1 MTIVKTNSLD
11 FDAQALREKILDLA
25 MRGKLVPQDPND
37 ESASVLLEKIKAEK
51 AELIKEKK
59 IKKTKPLPPITD
71 DEKPFDIPDSWEWV
85 RLGDVGNWAA
95 GATPSRKHPEYYG
108 GNIPWLKTGD
118 LNDDVVEDTT
128 EKITKLGVENSS
140 VKINKPGNV
149 LIAMYGATIGKLGI
163 VGNKELVTNQACC
176 GCTPFNG
183 VYNWYLFY
191 YLFASRKRLI
201 DLGSGGAQPNI
212 SKQKIE
218 NFSFPLPPL
227 SEQSRIAAKI
237 AQLFALLRKVESS
250 TQQYAKLQTLL
261 KSKVLDLAMRGKLVK
276 QDPNDEPA
284 SVLLEK
290 IKTEKAELVKE
301 KKIKKSKPLPPIT
314 DEEKPFDIPDSWE
327 WVRLGDVIK
336 PEVHKKP
343 TKNFTYIDIAS
354 VDNKKN
360 QIANPNKI
368 DIAKDKIASRARQ
381 ELDSNDI
388 LFSVVRPYLKN
399 IALVPDNDEYKV
411 GSTGFYVLKPFKL
424 ISRKYIFY
432 LVLSGYVISK
442 MTQKMKGDNSPSI
455 RKGDLQGLIIPLP
468 PLSEQ
473 SRIAAK
479 IAQLFAL
486 LRKVETSTQ
495 QYAKLQTLL
504 KSKVLDL
511 AMRGKL
517 VKQDP
522 NDEPA
527 SELLKK
533 IKAEKAEL
541 VKEKKI
547 KKSKPLPEIT
557 YDEKPFDLP
566 DSWEWVRLGEVGSV
580 KNGKTPKKEDI
591 NSQGPYPYF
600 KVKDMNNNRL
610 YMNKVES
617 YVDEKYKNQLLPKNT
632 IIFPKNGGAVLTAKK
647 RILIQASLVDLNTGG
662 LVPNSNINCKYLFYL
677 FKSLNIKDY
686 VKGSAVPTINSKKLK
701 ETVVPLPPLSEQSRI
716 AAKIA
721 QIFALLR
728 KGAGLGNAWEVG
740 QAGSK

>member
-1 MTIVKTNSLD
+1 
-11 FDAQALREKILDLA
+11 
-25 MRGKLVPQDPND
+25 MRGKLVSQDPND
-37 ESASVLLEKIKAEK
+37 EPASVLLEKIKAEK

-71 DEKPFDIPDSWEWV
+71 D
-85 RLGDVGNWAA
+85 
-95 GATPSRKHPEYYG
+95 
-108 GNIPWLKTGD
+108 
-118 LNDDVVEDTT
+118 
-128 EKITKLGVENSS
+128 
-140 VKINKPGNV
+140 
-149 LIAMYGATIGKLGI
+149 
-163 VGNKELVTNQACC
+163 
-176 GCTPFNG
+176 
-183 VYNWYLFY
+183 
-191 YLFASRKRLI
+191 
-201 DLGSGGAQPNI
+201 
-212 SKQKIE
+212 
-218 NFSFPLPPL
+218 
-227 SEQSRIAAKI
+227 
-237 AQLFALLRKVESS
+237 
-250 TQQYAKLQTLL
+250 
-261 KSKVLDLAMRGKLVK
+261 
-276 QDPNDEPA
+276 
-284 SVLLEK
+284 
-290 IKTEKAELVKE
+290 
-301 KKIKKSKPLPPIT
+301 
-314 DEEKPFDIPDSWE
+314 EKPFDIPDSWE

-662 LVPNSNINCKYLFYL
+662 LVPNSNINCKYYL
-677 FKSLNIKDY
+677 K
-686 VKGSAVPTINSKKLK
+686 V
-701 ETVVPLPPLSEQSRI
+701 
-716 AAKIA
+716 
-721 QIFALLR
+721 
-728 KGAGLGNAWEVG
+728 
-740 QAGSK
+740 

>member
-1 MTIVKTNSLD
+1 MKTNSLY

-25 MRGKLVPQDPND
+25 MRGKLVSQDPND
-37 ESASVLLEKIKAEK
+37 EPASVLLEKIKAEK

-71 DEKPFDIPDSWEWV
+71 D
-85 RLGDVGNWAA
+85 
-95 GATPSRKHPEYYG
+95 
-108 GNIPWLKTGD
+108 
-118 LNDDVVEDTT
+118 
-128 EKITKLGVENSS
+128 
-140 VKINKPGNV
+140 
-149 LIAMYGATIGKLGI
+149 
-163 VGNKELVTNQACC
+163 
-176 GCTPFNG
+176 
-183 VYNWYLFY
+183 
-191 YLFASRKRLI
+191 
-201 DLGSGGAQPNI
+201 
-212 SKQKIE
+212 
-218 NFSFPLPPL
+218 
-227 SEQSRIAAKI
+227 
-237 AQLFALLRKVESS
+237 
-250 TQQYAKLQTLL
+250 
-261 KSKVLDLAMRGKLVK
+261 
-276 QDPNDEPA
+276 
-284 SVLLEK
+284 
-290 IKTEKAELVKE
+290 
-301 KKIKKSKPLPPIT
+301 
-314 DEEKPFDIPDSWE
+314 EKPFDIPDSWE